1 MKWGEFLSPSPVRIR
16 LVRRGPLEGIVFL
29 DSGSYLYMDP
39 DNSST
44 LAGRTINGAC
54 ARGFGVPPNRTML
67 KPLLH
72 RDTL

>member
-1 MKWGEFLSPSPVRIR
+1 MKWGLSPSPVRIR
-16 LVRRGPLEGIVFL
+16 LVRRGSLEGIVFL

-54 ARGFGVPPNRTML
+54 ARTILVSLRIEL
-67 KPLLH
+67 C
-72 RDTL
+72 